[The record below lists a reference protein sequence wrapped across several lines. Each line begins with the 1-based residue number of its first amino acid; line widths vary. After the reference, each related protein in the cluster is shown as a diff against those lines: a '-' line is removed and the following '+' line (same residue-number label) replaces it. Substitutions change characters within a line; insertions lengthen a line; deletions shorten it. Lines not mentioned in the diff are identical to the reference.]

1 MRIESIY
8 EAGYS
13 DQEIGDML
21 ISDPDVLKVDDYAI
35 LIVKE
40 EDRWLHTGD
49 SCDLDIIESVLSRF
63 ERGELKVSD
72 EQTLTKSEDFFAFR
86 GGAGYIYCVYDI

>member
-1 MRIESIY
+1 MKIESIY
-8 EAGYS
+8 KQGYS

-21 ISDPDVLKVDDYAI
+21 ISDPDVLKVDGYAI

-72 EQTLTKSEDFFAFR
+72 EQTLKKSENFFAHR
-86 GGAGYIYCVYDI
+86 GGSGYIYCVYDI